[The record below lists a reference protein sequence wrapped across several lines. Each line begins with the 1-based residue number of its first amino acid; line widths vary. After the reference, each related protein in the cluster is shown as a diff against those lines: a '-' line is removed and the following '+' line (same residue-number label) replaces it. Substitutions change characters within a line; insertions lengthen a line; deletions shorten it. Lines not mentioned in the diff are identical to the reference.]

1 MVTHAYNSRA
11 QAVESGGSEIEGHPQ
26 LHIKFDW
33 ATEDPAKE
41 RKGER
46 KEGRKRRR
54 KGNREEGSDL
64 EKEGPELSRQPAG
77 VTLSPRGMP
86 PVIWEPPPQTH
97 SPL

>member
-1 MVTHAYNSRA
+1 MAHAYNSRA
-11 QAVESGGSEIEGHPQ
+11 QAVESGGSEIEGHPH
-26 LHIKFDW
+26 LHIKFDQ

-41 RKGER
+41 RKER

-64 EKEGPELSRQPAG
+64 EKEGPALSAWPAA
-77 VTLSPRGMP
+77 VTLSPAGMP
-86 PVIWEPPPQTH
+86 PVIWEPPSLTP